1 MGKKKKN
8 KAAARASA
16 AAGPAKKK
24 QKKLRHN
31 DRRITPG
38 PLPPGVVA
46 RIPAPV
52 ITSKHRTY
60 LEFVENKDKKKKLE
74 FEVTTAREPPP
85 GFEFVPVGN
94 PDLAQACKELSREQD
109 AMIFIVSDSREA
121 DATQLGI
128 HMNRVGHH
136 IRRTIV
142 EEARAQLGQ
151 PLEYFLETVNGHPE
165 PIPESQE
172 EINAQAD
179 GVIRD
184 LFPRMPNTDRQMIID
199 HSFRKGHQNRT
210 VGLAANITLSRRVQ
224 LAVLAHIR
232 HTHTRYDQLLREV
245 GWSNARKAVES
256 VCLDFLVKWRGDE
269 ETGRDQLD
277 EILREIIVISDS
289 EDSDTDS
296 DGDSDASDDD
306 ISDDSRPGTGSR
318 GSISSDDPPPTDRPI
333 DVPDLPEAGGAVL
346 YDDDA
351 SHDSHLRRPVH
362 RRLNSRNV
370 QRYEAAAQTRWQQAR
385 ERVRHEPAQDA
396 SASRPVAAHQSGAP
410 GQMDQQR
417 AREGSRQPFDLYGR
431 PSVPRD
437 HHNPPDYRES
447 QEVQMRASLP
457 PVAGSEPVPIYRR
470 NYYHPVTHGVIPV
483 INEHEN
489 PVDYGVPR
497 STAERPELKDY
508 LVPSI
513 EPMSPQAGDSS
524 IPIFVRSLP
533 PRPQQQQSQLLRR
546 PSVNDQAV
554 RRRSRSPMDRV
565 LHHTTVPY
573 LARERDP
580 LPSRVRPD
588 DDHHLENARVPY
600 GSNALPPRG
609 GLERHMEPLRL
620 RSPSHPGHIPRE
632 VHRAGPGD
640 SHFVAYS
647 RALPTNDPRPVM
659 RTETRVAGPDYQ
671 ESRVLRTDRH
681 PIVVEDWEPGAQ
693 RVLLV
698 PSRRVHPEHTP
709 YLKHDGDVRMQ
720 HDGSR
725 VPVITLDGHS
735 HRRTPPHAQAARVG
749 AVRYE
754 HQLPRDYAQ
763 APGGYSQ
770 HGQPLHAPPAPAR
783 PPSPLFYERVHPDD
797 QRQHPAAA
805 GGFAGRYGNGFSA
818 INVDRDGHRTSG
830 RPYNDQSFPVH
841 NHSGYLPRTHSPN
854 EAGGVPRPHHPPVTA
869 PQRGEYIQL
878 D

>member
-46 RIPAPV
+46 RIPAPI

-94 PDLAQACKELSREQD
+94 PDLTKACKELSREQD

-121 DATQLGI
+121 DVTQLGI

-289 EDSDTDS
+289 EDSDTDD
-296 DGDSDASDDD
+296 DGNSDASDDD

-318 GSISSDDPPPTDRPI
+318 GSISSDDPSPTDRPV
-333 DVPDLPEAGGAVL
+333 DVPDLPEAGGVVF
-346 YDDDA
+346 YDEDA
-351 SHDSHLRRPVH
+351 SHDFHLRRPVR

-396 SASRPVAAHQSGAP
+396 SASRPVATHQAGAP
-410 GQMDQQR
+410 GQTDQHR

-447 QEVQMRASLP
+447 QEIQMRASLP
-457 PVAGSEPVPIYRR
+457 PVAGSEPVPVYRR
-470 NYYHPVTHGVIPV
+470 NYHHPVTHGVIPV

-489 PVDYGVPR
+489 PVDYGAPR

-513 EPMSPQAGDSS
+513 EPMSPQAGDPST
-524 IPIFVRSLP
+524 PIFVRSLP
-533 PRPQQQQSQLLRR
+533 PRPQQQQPQLLRR
-546 PSVNDQAV
+546 PSVNGQAA

-565 LHHTTVPY
+565 LHHTTAPY
-573 LARERDP
+573 IARDRDP
-580 LPSRVRPD
+580 LPSRARPD
-588 DDHHLENARVPY
+588 DEHHLGNARVPY
-600 GSNALPPRG
+600 GSNVPHPRG
-609 GLERHMEPLRL
+609 GLERHMEPLR
-620 RSPSHPGHIPRE
+620 RQSPSNPGHIPRA
-632 VHRAGPGD
+632 VQRVGPGEA
-640 SHFVAYS
+640 HFVAYS
-647 RALPTNDPRPVM
+647 RAQPTNDPRPVM

-671 ESRVLRTDRH
+671 ESRILRTERH
-681 PIVVEDWEPGAQ
+681 PIVAEDWELGAQ

-709 YLKHDGDVRMQ
+709 YLKYDGDVRMQ
-720 HDGSR
+720 HGGGR
-725 VPVITLDGHS
+725 VPVITLDGDS

-749 AVRYE
+749 EVRYE
-754 HQLPRDYAQ
+754 RQLPRDYAP

-770 HGQPLHAPPAPAR
+770 HNPPLHAPAPGR
-783 PPSPLFYERVHPDD
+783 LPSPLFYERVHPDD

-805 GGFAGRYGNGFSA
+805 GSFAGRYGNGFTA

-830 RPYNDQSFPVH
+830 GPYNDQSFPAH
-841 NHSGYLPRTHSPN
+841 NDSGYLPRTYSPN
-854 EAGGVPRPHHPPVTA
+854 EVGGVPRPQPPPAAA
-869 PQRGEYIQL
+869 PQRSEYIQL